1 MKLLRRKTYQDALS
15 KSWSAVVC
23 WKTLKKKIIAK
34 QYIISFC
41 LQSAQQKVKKSQ
53 RPKKKQDSGMKNIN
67 YFPFSIFDAPLLI
80 RGSISHHT
88 LNQDCNAM

>member
-1 MKLLRRKTYQDALS
+1 MKCGGLLENFEEENN
-15 KSWSAVVC
+15 C
-23 WKTLKKKIIAK
+23 K

-53 RPKKKQDSGMKNIN
+53 RPKKKQDSGMKNIY
-67 YFPFSIFDAPLLI
+67 YFPSSIFDAPLLI